1 MAYSDIK
8 DPSAHFQIATY
19 TGNGADNRAF
29 TNTGNSDLQPDF
41 VWVKGRNQ
49 AEWHNVYDSSRGANK
64 ALYTNSD
71 YQEETLSEIFESFDT
86 NGFTVSYNSAYTNV
100 FTNKNSSTYVA
111 WQWKANG
118 STTSSNTDGDITS
131 TVQVNQD
138 AGFSIVT
145 YTGNTSNNQTVG
157 HGLGAVPGVVLI
169 RNRTRAE
176 SWRLNNHAI
185 NNGTGMIIVNSVAA
199 YNTTGTTLMNVAPT
213 SSVFSVST
221 DWSVNGNYPF
231 VAWCWAEK
239 QGYSKFG
246 KYIGNGNANGPFVYT
261 GFKPAFVM
269 VKNSSGGVGHWTMYD
284 NKRAATN
291 LNNKKLAANLSE
303 AENDSAQ
310 LGGDAYGID
319 FLSNGFKIRLT
330 GNNHNVSAAT
340 YIFMAFA
347 ENPFVAGGVPTT
359 AG

>member
-1 MAYSDIK
+1 M
-8 DPSAHFQIATY
+8 T
-19 TGNGADNRAF
+19 R
-29 TNTGNSDLQPDF
+29 TN
-41 VWVKGRNQ
+41 
-49 AEWHNVYDSSRGANK
+49 E
-64 ALYTNSD
+64 TNSN
-71 YQEETLSEIFESFDT
+71 F
-86 NGFTVSYNSAYTNV
+86 
-100 FTNKNSSTYVA
+100 VA

-118 STTSSNTDGDITS
+118 GTTSSNTDGDITS

-157 HGLGAVPGVVLI
+157 HGLGAKPGLILI

-239 QGYSKFG
+239 QGYSKFDSY
-246 KYIGNGNANGPFVYT
+246 KGNGNANGPFVYT

-303 AENDSAQ
+303 AENDNAQ

-347 ENPFVAGGVPTT
+347 ENPLVTSTGVPTT
-359 AG
+359 AR

>member
-1 MAYSDIK
+1 MAYTTID
-8 DPSAHFQIATY
+8 DPSAYFQAFTY

-49 AEWHNVYDSSRGANK
+49 AEWNNVYDSSRGANK

-71 YQEETLSEIFESFDT
+71 YQEETLSQTFESFDT
-86 NGFTVSYNSAYTNV
+86 NGFTVSYNSAYSSV

-118 STTSSNTDGDITS
+118 GTTSSNTDGDITS
-131 TVQVNQD
+131 TVQVNSD

-157 HGLGAVPGVVLI
+157 HGLGAKPGLILI

-185 NNGTGMIIVNSVAA
+185 NNGTGMIIVNSTAA

-239 QGYSKFG
+239 QGYSKFDSY
-246 KYIGNGNANGPFVYT
+246 KGNGNANGPFVYT

-303 AENDSAQ
+303 AENDNAQ

-330 GNNHNVSAAT
+330 GNNHNVSAAS
-340 YIFMAFA
+340 YIYMAFA

-359 AG
+359 AR